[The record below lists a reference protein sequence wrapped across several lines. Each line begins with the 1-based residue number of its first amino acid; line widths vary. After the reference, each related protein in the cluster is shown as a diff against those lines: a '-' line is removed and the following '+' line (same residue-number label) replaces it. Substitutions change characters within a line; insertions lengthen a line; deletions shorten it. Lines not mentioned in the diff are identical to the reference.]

1 MRINIL
7 GLTLGKTSDIKSSE
21 LKVKNGLMDFGINW
35 LTGGGNFAGKAVN
48 EATAMGLDTVYACI
62 RDKSESIGQL
72 PVKMYSKEG
81 DEITSGREF
90 EIFCKKPNGFMTM
103 QDFIETYVTCLESY
117 GNFYAYLKR
126 NKYGNVSEVV
136 PFRYQ
141 RQVMANMDHNGDV
154 YYTYTTNDGKPFM
167 GFNNGEIIH
176 IKLNSLEG
184 VTGMSPIKT
193 AARTLGISIAQEDY
207 LENLMENGAIPRG
220 VLETDN
226 VFLDETKGSRI
237 LNQWNELYKGTSN
250 AGKTALLENGLKYK
264 GVTLSPSD
272 TELIKQRVFSRTQI
286 CSIFRVPPH
295 RVNAI
300 EMKDGG
306 YKTLEDNNRA
316 YMRDAL
322 VPLICKLE
330 NALNPIIRGGVRL
343 ELDTKGFVRGDR
355 ESQVRA
361 LREEL
366 VVGLVSLNEG
376 RVDLGR
382 KPLEGGDVFAIDTN
396 NLTFGKYSDIE
407 RIQREN
413 REMNK
418 PNDPVESV
426 EDEENV

>member
-7 GLTLGKTSDIKSSE
+7 GLTLGKTSDTDSPN
-21 LKVKNGLMDFGINW
+21 LKLKNGLTDFGINW
-35 LTGGGNFAGKAVN
+35 LGGGNVFAGKRVD
-48 EATAMGLDTVYACI
+48 EHTAMGLDTVYACI

-72 PVKMYSKEG
+72 PVKMQSKDGE
-81 DEITSGREF
+81 DITSGREY
-90 EIFCKKPNGFMTM
+90 EIFCKNPNSFMTM

-117 GNFYAYLKR
+117 GRFFAYTKR
-126 NKYGNVSEVV
+126 NKYGNVSEII

-141 RQVMANMDHNGDV
+141 RQIMVNMDTNGNI
-154 YYTYTTNDGKPFM
+154 YYTYTTNDGKPYM
-167 GFNNGEIIH
+167 GFNNGEILH
-176 IKLNSLEG
+176 IKLNSLDG
-184 VTGMSPIKT
+184 FTGMSPITT

-226 VFLDETKGSRI
+226 VFVDETKGNRI
-237 LNQWNELYKGTSN
+237 LQQWNELYKGTSN

-272 TELIKQRVFSRTQI
+272 TELIKQRIFSRTQI

-295 RVNAI
+295 RVNAV
-300 EMKDGG
+300 EMKAGG
-306 YKTLEDNNRA
+306 YDKLEDNNRA
-316 YMRDAL
+316 YMRDSL
-322 VPLICKLE
+322 VPIIYKLE
-330 NALNPIIRGGVRL
+330 NALNPLIRGGSKI

-376 RVDLGR
+376 RIDLGR

-413 REMNK
+413 REMMNE
-418 PNDPVESV
+418 PVEQV
-426 EDEENV
+426 EDEENVE